1 MDIEKE
7 FSVAAPQAEV
17 WEFVTSAQRVATCMP
32 GVEGIHEHS
41 PGKYKGVMKVKVGP
55 IKTSVKADVDEV
67 EQRAP
72 EYAAYSIKGE
82 EGGRA
87 SRMTVEAQLFLA
99 SVSEDRTDVRFTSH
113 VVIVGRLGKFT
124 GGVMNKIADSI
135 SEKFITEIRR
145 QLEPELEVPAE
156 PPRKGVLGRFMEFLR
171 GLFGRSNKANS

>member
-17 WEFVTSAQRVATCMP
+17 WEFVTSAEKVATCMP
-32 GVEGIHEHS
+32 GVESIQVHS

-55 IKTSVKADVDEV
+55 IKTVVKADVNEV

-72 EYAAYSIKGE
+72 DFAAYLIKGE

-87 SRMTVEAQLFLA
+87 SRMTVESNIFLSSSSA
-99 SVSEDRTDVRFTSH
+99 DQTNVRFTSH
-113 VVIVGRLGKFT
+113 VVIVGRLGKFA

-135 SEKFITEIRR
+135 SEKFIMEIRR
-145 QLEPELEVPAE
+145 HLEPELPAE
-156 PPRKGVLGRFMEFLR
+156 QPRKGILARFMEFLR
-171 GLFGRSNKANS
+171 GLFGRSNKANP